1 MTDDDREQQAA
12 VSESLHEAGEW
23 RSQEEIA
30 AIFSHTEMD
39 PQTQTALVVS
49 TGLYCL
55 AQVLVEH
62 PVGEREAVAKVFWAR
77 LPECVGRLERNRV
90 KETDD
95 NQEPSTNG

>member
-1 MTDDDREQQAA
+1 MAITGRDRCY
-12 VSESLHEAGEW
+12 LLPHG
-23 RSQEEIA
+23 
-30 AIFSHTEMD
+30 D
-39 PQTQTALVVS
+39 GPQTQTALVVS